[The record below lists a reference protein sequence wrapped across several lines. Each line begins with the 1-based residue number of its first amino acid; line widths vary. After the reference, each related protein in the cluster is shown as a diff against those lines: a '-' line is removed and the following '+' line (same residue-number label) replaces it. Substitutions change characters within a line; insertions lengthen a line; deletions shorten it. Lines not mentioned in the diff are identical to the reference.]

1 MSFATTIL
9 AVCCLVATTLTPS
22 PGTPGEGGGEGPGN
36 RYSIAESHRSREPLT
51 LTLSRNTGR
60 EDEDAPA
67 TRRSPVSHFQT
78 VDIYIDT
85 ADKPLAAY
93 QFSLR
98 SLTGNALLS
107 GIAGA
112 EHPAFAKPPYYDPKA
127 LIDEK
132 VVIAALSTDESL
144 PSGRTRVARLTVQ
157 VSGGEDPRYELTL
170 QAAAGPDGNPV
181 PAKVAVEATNR

>member
-1 MSFATTIL
+1 MTLSGTIL
-9 AVCCLVATTLTPS
+9 AVCCIAATVFTPS
-22 PGTPGEGGGEGPGN
+22 PGTPGEGRGEGSCKT
-36 RYSIAESHRSREPLT
+36 REIADSRPSQETLT
-51 LTLSRNTGR
+51 LALSRNTGR
-60 EDEDAPA
+60 GDEAPA
-67 TRRSPVSHFQT
+67 TIAAAPHFQT

-98 SLTGNALLS
+98 SLSGNALLS

-112 EHPAFAKPPYYDPKA
+112 DHPAFSKPPYYDTKA

-157 VSGGEDPRYELTL
+157 VSGGADPRYELTL

-181 PAKVAVEATNR
+181 PAKVTVEAKER